1 MLLPGGVFGGAAPA
15 STQAGASSMVLDDP
29 VMSDFM
35 CSRPSST
42 GAGQGPPSAT
52 AAASASSAPP
62 SKPATAAAA
71 ASVPPPTTSS
81 NGGRLGKKKVRD
93 IHE

>member
-1 MLLPGGVFGGAAPA
+1 
-15 STQAGASSMVLDDP
+15 MVLDDP

-42 GAGQGPPSAT
+42 GAGQGPPPSAT
-52 AAASASSAPP
+52 AAAAASASSAPP
-62 SKPATAAAA
+62 SKPAAAAA
-71 ASVPPPTTSS
+71 ASVPPPTTSG

-93 IHE
+93 RLQHRARAAVPHARGASIHE

>member
-1 MLLPGGVFGGAAPA
+1 
-15 STQAGASSMVLDDP
+15 MVLDDP

-42 GAGQGPPSAT
+42 GAGQSPPSAA

-62 SKPATAAAA
+62 SKPAAA
-71 ASVPPPTTSS
+71 ASVPPLTTSS
-81 NGGRLGKKKVRD
+81 SGGRLGKKKVRD
-93 IHE
+93 RLQHTELDIHE